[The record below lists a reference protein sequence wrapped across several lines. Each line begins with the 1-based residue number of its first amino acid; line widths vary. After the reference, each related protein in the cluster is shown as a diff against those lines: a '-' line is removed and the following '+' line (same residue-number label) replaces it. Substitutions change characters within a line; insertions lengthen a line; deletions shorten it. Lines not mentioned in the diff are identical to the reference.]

1 MNCKECGESLSYN
14 NRSGYCPKCRAI
26 IKRERAE
33 RIAELP
39 WYIFDRED
47 PTVAGQNAFGP
58 RPIDD
63 IHHVIMSKKKF
74 TQ

>member
-1 MNCKECGESLSYN
+1 MTCKECGASLNYN
-14 NRSGYCPKCRAI
+14 NKSDYCPKCRAE

-47 PTVAGQNAFGP
+47 PTVAGANALGP
-58 RPIDD
+58 RPVDD
-63 IHHVIMSKKKF
+63 EHRVIMSKKKF